1 MAGEAGCRPW
11 RPTGATAATAL
22 DFSPCPTLQSS
33 PTAVVVPIASLR
45 TPVTPVVGV
54 GPWRLSAAPE
64 VAWQA
69 VRELVAAT
77 PRTTIVKEE
86 PWYLRAEAR
95 SRLLRFVDDLELAL
109 DPEQGLLSVRSAS
122 RVGYSDRGVNRRR
135 VERLRSLLA
144 ERQVIESPVI
154 ES

>member
-1 MAGEAGCRPW
+1 MQALEANGGHRGHRARLLAMPDAPILSDCGRRPN
-11 RPTGATAATAL
+11 
-22 DFSPCPTLQSS
+22 CVSS
-33 PTAVVVPIASLR
+33 NASNPSR
-45 TPVTPVVGV
+45 RV